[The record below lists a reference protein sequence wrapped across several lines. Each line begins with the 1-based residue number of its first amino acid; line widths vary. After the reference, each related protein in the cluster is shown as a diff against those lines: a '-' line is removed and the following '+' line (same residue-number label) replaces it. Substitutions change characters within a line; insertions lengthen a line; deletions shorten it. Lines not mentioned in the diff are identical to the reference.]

1 MSSMY
6 AENVVDHY
14 KFPRNFGRLE
24 NADIKARDVNP
35 LCGDEIGFD
44 IELDNNQKMKN
55 VKFNGR
61 GCAICMATSSMLTE
75 KIMGKDIDEIEKLSG
90 RDVIDLLKIEISPNR
105 MKCAMLPLAVLK
117 LALETHRNKVQ

>member
-6 AENVVDHY
+6 AENVIDHY
-14 KFPRNFGRLE
+14 RFPRNFGRFE

-35 LCGDEIGFD
+35 LCGDEIEFD
-44 IELDNNQKMKN
+44 IKIDNSQQVKD

-61 GCAICMATSSMLTE
+61 GCAICIATSSMLTE
-75 KIMGKDIDEIEKLSG
+75 KIRGQNIDEIEKLSS

-105 MKCAMLPLAVLK
+105 MKCALLPLAVLK
-117 LALETHRNKVQ
+117 LALENHRNKVQ